1 MSSDDKK
8 DAAVKSDQ
16 ALNDLLDDALA
27 DLQKVE
33 KKSETPS
40 AEGVEEA
47 NGDSEI
53 TDEDFFIEQA
63 KLLSERMNK
72 VFGGTADAPAA
83 ESQPLSEE
91 QFALGFQKMAE
102 AAAMALQGQTSIT
115 DEGQKFS
122 SSISEA
128 LKGLQQGVDNIQAP
142 ISEDDV
148 ANMFSNLNMGE
159 AGAGEEGNNPFLPFM
174 EGMMQSLLSAEILL
188 PSIKE
193 LLDKY
198 PSYLAENADTI
209 PAEDKERFE
218 KQHELF
224 KVIKADLES
233 EKPDDTAEVKSKR
246 FKTVLENMQKL
257 HEYGQPPVELV
268 GEQGAPFDNP
278 AALGGGNPQCPMM

>member
-1 MSSDDKK
+1 
-8 DAAVKSDQ
+8 
-16 ALNDLLDDALA
+16 
-27 DLQKVE
+27 
-33 KKSETPS
+33 
-40 AEGVEEA
+40 
-47 NGDSEI
+47 
-53 TDEDFFIEQA
+53 
-63 KLLSERMNK
+63 MNK
-72 VFGGTADAPAA
+72 VFGGQSETPA

-102 AAAMALQGQTSIT
+102 AAAMALQGQTNIT
-115 DEGQKFS
+115 EEGQKFS

-128 LKGLQQGVDNIQAP
+128 LKGLQQGVENIQAP

-159 AGAGEEGNNPFLPFM
+159 GQAEEGNNPFLPFM

-198 PSYLAENADTI
+198 PSYLAENGEKI

-224 KVIKADLES
+224 KVIRADLEA
-233 EKPDDTAEVKSKR
+233 EKPDDSAEVKQKR

-257 HEYGQPPVELV
+257 HEFGQPPVELV
-268 GEQGAPFDNP
+268 GDQGAPFEN
-278 AALGGGNPQCPMM
+278 AAMGGNPQCPMM